1 MPRERSFSLRTKLAL
16 LMSALIGII
25 SIFLIWYL
33 PSRIRDGA
41 RLSMIDT
48 ATSIAAMGA
57 HGLSESVSAGQPVSG
72 APILRALRQST
83 DLVYIVAT
91 DLEGAVLSSFN
102 ETLAEQSRYATLAT
116 APPPSPQPG
125 LDSEVRGGFTGDR
138 RIYQAIAP
146 IRDRARPVGRLY
158 LGFSMDRHNAN
169 VAAGR
174 RAVASSTLLFLAMG
188 VAGSWFLAG
197 LLMAPLEKIVQT
209 TKRIAHGARG
219 ERAEVPDG
227 DEVGTLAR
235 AFNEMVA
242 RIESTQNDLEDLNQK
257 LEQRVTS
264 RTAQFR
270 EEFERRLSA
279 QTALLSSEARYA
291 SLFDR
296 NLAGVYVA
304 TTGGRIVSA
313 NPACAHM
320 FGFESTEEFI
330 ESGRITYRDP
340 DKRARVIN
348 QLLHDGVL
356 SNLEIELVRRDG
368 TAFWALENARFTP
381 EEALIEGIVLDI
393 TERKLSELE
402 IEYRAHHDPL
412 TGLPNR
418 SLLQDRLHMAIES
431 ARRLDLQVAVI
442 FLDIDDLKGVND
454 VLGHQIGDQV
464 LQQVGQRLSG
474 VVRSSDTVARFG
486 GDEFVIILPDLRKE
500 DSIHDV
506 AETLRQ
512 SLESPIAIEDEVI
525 FVTASIGASIFP
537 RDGDDAEALLQ
548 NADSMMYR
556 VKIRGGDGVLSYTA
570 GESSK
575 GIRRM
580 SLEGELRTAIDL
592 GQIVPYYQPQYDLET
607 RELTGVEALVRWN
620 HPEGDVVEPAGFIA
634 LAEQTGLIV
643 PLGELVLR
651 RACQDLK
658 TWQHLS
664 PRMQMAINVSA
675 RQFHQKDFLGVVNA
689 AIREANVDPDLVE
702 LEITESIALQRSGW
716 TVELLE
722 QIRKI
727 GIRIAV
733 DDFGTGRSSL
743 MYLKKFPI
751 DTVKIDQ
758 EFIRGMMINSHDH
771 SIVTAILLLSENL
784 GLRTIAEGIELEE
797 QCEHLRASGCSQGQG
812 FLFSPAVPAAAIEE
826 LLARMTADRGTA

>member
-16 LMSALIGII
+16 LMSALIGMI
-25 SIFLIWYL
+25 SIFLISYL

-41 RLSMIDT
+41 RLSMSDT
-48 ATSIAAMGA
+48 ATSIATMGA
-57 HGLSESVSAGQPVSG
+57 HGLSESVAAGRPVSG

-91 DLEGAVLSSFN
+91 DMEGRVLSSFN
-102 ETLAEQSRYATLAT
+102 ETLADQSRYTTLPT
-116 APPPSPQPG
+116 SPPPSSQPG
-125 LDSEVRGGFTGDR
+125 LSSEVRGGFTEDR
-138 RIYQAIAP
+138 RVYQAVAP
-146 IRDRARPVGRLY
+146 IRDGARTIGWLY

-174 RAVASSTLLFLAMG
+174 RAVATSALLFLVLG
-188 VAGSWFLAG
+188 VAGSWFLAA
-197 LLMAPLEKIVQT
+197 LLTAPLEKIVQT

-227 DEVGTLAR
+227 SEVGALAT
-235 AFNEMVA
+235 AFNEMVS
-242 RIESTQNDLEDLNQK
+242 RLESTQNDLEDLNQK
-257 LEQRVTS
+257 LEQRVTT

-279 QTALLSSEARYA
+279 QAALISSETRYA

-304 TTGGRIVSA
+304 TTGGRILSA
-313 NPACAHM
+313 NPACARM
-320 FGFESTEEFI
+320 FGFESAEEFI

-340 DKRARVIN
+340 QKRARVID
-348 QLLHDGVL
+348 QLVQNGVL
-356 SNLEIELVRRDG
+356 SNLEIELVRRNG
-368 TAFWALENARFTP
+368 EVFWALENALFTA

-454 VLGHQIGDQV
+454 VLGHQIGDEV
-464 LQQVGQRLSG
+464 LQQVGQRLAG

-486 GDEFVIILPDLRKE
+486 GDEFVIILPDLRKN
-500 DSIHDV
+500 DLIHDV
-506 AETLRQ
+506 AETLRR
-512 SLESPIAIEDEVI
+512 SLERPIAIDDEVI

-548 NADSMMYR
+548 SADSMMYR
-556 VKIRGGDGVLSYTA
+556 VKIRGGDGVLSYTEGDDA
-570 GESSK
+570 R

-580 SLEGELRTAIDL
+580 SLEGELRNAMDL

-607 RELTGVEALVRWN
+607 RELTGVEALVRWQ
-620 HPEGDVVEPAGFIA
+620 HPEGVVVEPSGFIA

-651 RACQDLK
+651 RACMDLK
-658 TWQHLS
+658 AWQALN

-689 AIREANVDPDLVE
+689 AIREADVAPRMIE

-716 TVELLE
+716 TIELLH
-722 QIRKI
+722 QIRKT

-758 EFIRGMMINSHDH
+758 EFIRGMMINAHDH

-812 FLFSPAVPAAAIEE
+812 FLFSPAVPAATIEE
-826 LLARMTADRGTA
+826 LLMRTTADHGTA